1 MAGGLFSSRHGNI
14 SRLDDMNIHDLS
26 ERLFKTLSHPNFLGM
41 KGLANE
47 VPIFI
52 QAYEPEREDAMRRL
66 VESLAIRLQNTGIT
80 VKSLDLFSLV
90 LEELE
95 AHDILEDLLQ
105 DEVSCQKVEIL
116 ETLQNY
122 SDPQTHLI
130 PRLIRAIGDD
140 GAQLTLLTGPG
151 RIFPF
156 LRTHTILESLQP
168 AMLRHP
174 VVIFFPGEYTQD
186 PAGGSHLRL
195 FGSIPSPRIN
205 NPYYRAT
212 NLDHY
217 LL

>member
-1 MAGGLFSSRHGNI
+1 
-14 SRLDDMNIHDLS
+14 
-26 ERLFKTLSHPNFLGM
+26 M

-52 QAYEPEREDAMRRL
+52 QAYDPAAEDAVRRM
-66 VESLAIRLQNTGIT
+66 VESLVARLKNTGIT
-80 VKSLDLFSLV
+80 LKSLDLLSLV
-90 LEELE
+90 LDELE
-95 AHDILEDLLQ
+95 DHHILEDLLR
-105 DEVSCQKVEIL
+105 DEATSEKIEML
-116 ETLQNY
+116 ETLQNF

-130 PRLIRAIGDD
+130 PRLIREIGED
-140 GAQLTLLTGPG
+140 GVQLTFLTGPG

-174 VVIFFPGEYTQD
+174 VVIFFPGEYVQE
-186 PAGGSHLRL
+186 PGGGSHLRL

-212 NLDHY
+212 NLDQY
-217 LL
+217 RL

>member
-1 MAGGLFSSRHGNI
+1 MTSTN
-14 SRLDDMNIHDLS
+14 MNDLS
-26 ERLFKTLSHPNFLGM
+26 ERLFQIFGHPDFLAM
-41 KGLANE
+41 KGQANE

-52 QAYEPEREDAMRRL
+52 QTYEPSQEDAAWRMVLSLVVRL
-66 VESLAIRLQNTGIT
+66 TNIGVS
-80 VKSLDLFSLV
+80 VKALDLFEMV

-95 AHDILEDLLQ
+95 EHKILDTLVQ
-105 DEVSCQKVEIL
+105 DEATFEKVEVL

-122 SDPQTHLI
+122 ADPKTHLV
-130 PRLIRAIGDD
+130 PRLMRAIGND
-140 GAQLTLLTGPG
+140 GTQLTLITGSG

-174 VVIFFPGEYTQD
+174 VVIFFPGEYDQD
-186 PAGGSHLRL
+186 PNGGSHLRL
-195 FGSIPSPRIN
+195 FGSVPSPKIN

-217 LL
+217 RL

>member
-1 MAGGLFSSRHGNI
+1 MHLNE
-14 SRLDDMNIHDLS
+14 LP
-26 ERLFKTLSHPNFLGM
+26 ERLFKILSHPSFLAM

-52 QAYEPEREDAMRRL
+52 QIYEPAREDDIRRM
-66 VESLAIRLQNTGIT
+66 VESLAIRLRTTGT
-80 VKSLDLFSLV
+80 TTKSLDLFNLV
-90 LEELE
+90 LEEME
-95 AHDILEDLLQ
+95 EHHVLEDLLR
-105 DEVSCQKVEIL
+105 DEVSSQKADIL

-122 SDPQTHLI
+122 SDPKTHLI

-140 GAQLTLLTGPG
+140 GTQLTLITGPG

-174 VVIFFPGEYTQD
+174 VVIFFPGEYVQEPT
-186 PAGGSHLRL
+186 GGSHLRL

-217 LL
+217 RL

>member
-1 MAGGLFSSRHGNI
+1 
-14 SRLDDMNIHDLS
+14 MNMNALS
-26 ERLFKTLSHPNFLGM
+26 ERLFKTLSHPNFLAM

-52 QAYEPEREDAMRRL
+52 QTYEPSQEDAIRRMIDGLVSRMR
-66 VESLAIRLQNTGIT
+66 NTGIT
-80 VKSLDLFSLV
+80 LKSLDLFSLV
-90 LEELE
+90 LDELE
-95 AHDILEDLLQ
+95 ECGMLQGLLAS
-105 DEVSCQKVEIL
+105 ESVSERVDTL

-122 SDPQTHLI
+122 SDPKTHLI
-130 PRLIRAIGDD
+130 PRLIREIGED
-140 GAQLTLLTGPG
+140 GAQLTLITGPG

-174 VVIFFPGEYTQD
+174 VVIFFPGEYAQD

-217 LL
+217 RL

>member
-1 MAGGLFSSRHGNI
+1 MISSQI
-14 SRLDDMNIHDLS
+14 DSLS
-26 ERLFKTLSHPNFLGM
+26 QRLFQILKHPNFLDMRGQ
-41 KGLANE
+41 ANE

-52 QAYEPEREDAMRRL
+52 QTYDPALEDEVRRM
-66 VESLAIRLQNTGIT
+66 VEGLHGRLLSTGIT
-80 VKSLDLFSLV
+80 VKAIDLFELV

-95 AHDILEDLLQ
+95 ECQVLDGLLQ
-105 DEVSCQKVEIL
+105 DEATFEKVEIL

-122 SDPQTHLI
+122 SDPKTHLI

-140 GAQLTLLTGPG
+140 GTQLTLITGPG
-151 RIFPF
+151 RIYPF

-174 VVIFFPGEYTQD
+174 VVIFFPGKYEQA
-186 PAGGSHLRL
+186 PGGGSHLRL
-195 FGSIPSPRIN
+195 FGEIPSPIIN

-217 LL
+217 KL

>member
-1 MAGGLFSSRHGNI
+1 
-14 SRLDDMNIHDLS
+14 MNINALS
-26 ERLFKTLSHPNFLGM
+26 ERLFKTLSHPNFLAM

-52 QAYEPEREDAMRRL
+52 QTYEPSQEDAIRRMIDGLVSRMR
-66 VESLAIRLQNTGIT
+66 NTGIT
-80 VKSLDLFSLV
+80 LKSLDLFTLV
-90 LEELE
+90 LDELGE
-95 AHDILEDLLQ
+95 CDILDDLINSEA
-105 DEVSCQKVEIL
+105 DAEKVEIL
-116 ETLQNY
+116 ETLQNF
-122 SDPQTHLI
+122 SDPKTHLI
-130 PRLIRAIGDD
+130 PRLIREIGED
-140 GAQLTLLTGPG
+140 GAQLTLITGPG

-174 VVIFFPGEYTQD
+174 VVIFFPGEYAQD

-195 FGSIPSPRIN
+195 FGSIPSPRIH

-217 LL
+217 SL

>member
-1 MAGGLFSSRHGNI
+1 
-14 SRLDDMNIHDLS
+14 MNMNDLS
-26 ERLFKTLSHPNFLGM
+26 ERLFKTLAHPNFLAM
-41 KGLANE
+41 KALANE

-52 QAYEPEREDAMRRL
+52 QTYEPAAEDAIRRMA
-66 VESLAIRLQNTGIT
+66 ESLAIRLRNTGIT
-80 VKSLDLFSLV
+80 VKSLDLFELV

-95 AHDILEDLLQ
+95 EHDILEDLVR
-105 DEVSCQKVEIL
+105 DEAESEKVEIL

-122 SDPQTHLI
+122 SDPKTHLI
-130 PRLIRAIGDD
+130 PRLVRAIGND
-140 GAQLTLLTGPG
+140 GAQLSLITGSG
-151 RIFPF
+151 RTFPF

-195 FGSIPSPRIN
+195 FGSIPSPQIN

-217 LL
+217 RL

>member
-1 MAGGLFSSRHGNI
+1 
-14 SRLDDMNIHDLS
+14 MNINDLS
-26 ERLFKTLSHPNFLGM
+26 ERLFKTLSHGNFLTM

-52 QAYEPEREDAMRRL
+52 QTYEPAQEDAIRRM
-66 VESLAIRLQNTGIT
+66 VESLVIRLQNTGIAI
-80 VKSLDLFSLV
+80 KSLDLFDLV

-95 AHDILEDLLQ
+95 EHDILEGLLESEPTSPKL
-105 DEVSCQKVEIL
+105 DVL

-122 SDPQTHLI
+122 SDPKTHMI
-130 PRLIRAIGDD
+130 PRLIRAIEGD
-140 GAQLTLLTGPG
+140 GAQLTLITGPG

-212 NLDHY
+212 NLDY
-217 LL
+217 YRL

>member
-1 MAGGLFSSRHGNI
+1 
-14 SRLDDMNIHDLS
+14 MNDLS
-26 ERLFKTLSHPNFLGM
+26 ERLFKTLKHPNFLAM

-52 QAYEPEREDAMRRL
+52 QTYDPAQEDAIRRM
-66 VESLAIRLQNTGIT
+66 VASLAMRLQNTGIT
-80 VKSLDLFSLV
+80 IKALDLFKLV
-90 LEELE
+90 LEELDE
-95 AHDILEDLLQ
+95 HKVLEDLVR
-105 DEVSCQKVEIL
+105 DEASSQKVEIL

-122 SDPQTHLI
+122 SDPKTHLI
-130 PRLIRAIGDD
+130 PRLIRAIGQDET
-140 GAQLTLLTGPG
+140 QLTLITGPG

-174 VVIFFPGEYTQD
+174 VVIFFPGEYAQD

-217 LL
+217 RL

>member
-1 MAGGLFSSRHGNI
+1 
-14 SRLDDMNIHDLS
+14 MNMHDLS
-26 ERLFKTLSHPNFLGM
+26 ERLFKILSHPNFLSM

-52 QAYEPEREDAMRRL
+52 QTYEPAHEDALRRM
-66 VESLAIRLQNTGIT
+66 VESLAIRLQNHGIT
-80 VKSLDLFSLV
+80 LKSLDLFELV

-95 AHDILEDLLQ
+95 EHKILTGLLAEETTWQ
-105 DEVSCQKVEIL
+105 RSDVL

-122 SDPQTHLI
+122 SDPKTHMI
-130 PRLIRAIGDD
+130 PRLIRAIEGDV
-140 GAQLTLLTGPG
+140 AQLTLITGPG
-151 RIFPF
+151 RIYPF

-174 VVIFFPGEYTQD
+174 VVIFFPGEYSQD
-186 PAGGSHLRL
+186 PGGGSHLRL

-217 LL
+217 RL

>member
-1 MAGGLFSSRHGNI
+1 
-14 SRLDDMNIHDLS
+14 MNMHDLS
-26 ERLFKTLSHPNFLGM
+26 ERLFKILSHPNFLAM

-52 QAYEPEREDAMRRL
+52 QTYEPAQEDALRRM
-66 VESLAIRLQNTGIT
+66 VESLAIRLQSQGIT
-80 VKSLDLFSLV
+80 LKSLDLLELV

-95 AHDILEDLLQ
+95 EHKILKPLLEEESTWHRS
-105 DEVSCQKVEIL
+105 DVL

-122 SDPQTHLI
+122 SDPKTHMI
-130 PRLIRAIGDD
+130 PRLVRAIEGDA
-140 GAQLTLLTGPG
+140 AQLTLITGPG
-151 RIFPF
+151 RIYPF

-174 VVIFFPGEYTQD
+174 VVIFFPGDYAQD

-217 LL
+217 RL

>member
-1 MAGGLFSSRHGNI
+1 
-14 SRLDDMNIHDLS
+14 MNMHDLS
-26 ERLFKTLSHPNFLGM
+26 ERLFKTLSHPNFLSM

-52 QAYEPEREDAMRRL
+52 QTYEPAHEDALRRM
-66 VESLAIRLQNTGIT
+66 VDSLAVRLQNHGIT
-80 VKSLDLFSLV
+80 LKSLDLFELV

-95 AHDILEDLLQ
+95 EHKILAGLLAEENTWQ
-105 DEVSCQKVEIL
+105 RSDVL

-122 SDPQTHLI
+122 SDPKTHMI
-130 PRLIRAIGDD
+130 PRLIRAIEGD
-140 GAQLTLLTGPG
+140 GAQLTLITGPG
-151 RIFPF
+151 RIYPF

-174 VVIFFPGEYTQD
+174 VVIFFPGEYAQD
-186 PAGGSHLRL
+186 PTGGSHLRL

-217 LL
+217 RL

>member
-1 MAGGLFSSRHGNI
+1 
-14 SRLDDMNIHDLS
+14 MNHLS
-26 ERLFKTLSHPNFLGM
+26 ERLFKILSHPTFLAM

-52 QAYEPEREDAMRRL
+52 QTYDPAREDAVRRM
-66 VESLAIRLQNTGIT
+66 VDGLASRLQSTGIT
-80 VKSLDLFSLV
+80 LKSLDLFKLV
-90 LEELE
+90 LDELE
-95 AHDILEDLLQ
+95 DEGILADLLEHEKTY
-105 DEVSCQKVEIL
+105 DKCEL
-116 ETLQNY
+116 LDTLQNY

-130 PRLIRAIGDD
+130 PRLIREIGGDD
-140 GAQLTLLTGPG
+140 TQLTLITGPG

-174 VVIFFPGEYTQD
+174 VVIFFPGDYPQD

-195 FGSIPSPRIN
+195 FGSIPSPGIN

-212 NLDHY
+212 NLDQY
-217 LL
+217 CL

>member
-1 MAGGLFSSRHGNI
+1 
-14 SRLDDMNIHDLS
+14 MNMNELS
-26 ERLFKTLSHPNFLGM
+26 ERLFKTLSHPNFLSM

-52 QAYEPEREDAMRRL
+52 QTYDPSQEDAIRRMAAG
-66 VESLAIRLQNTGIT
+66 LAMRLQNTGIT
-80 VKSLDLFSLV
+80 IKALDLFNLV

-95 AHDILEDLLQ
+95 EHNVLEHLVR
-105 DEVSCQKVEIL
+105 DEASSQKVEIL

-122 SDPQTHLI
+122 SDPKTHLI
-130 PRLIRAIGDD
+130 PRLIRAIGED
-140 GAQLTLLTGPG
+140 GTQLTLITGPG

-174 VVIFFPGEYTQD
+174 VVIFFPGEYSQD

-217 LL
+217 RL

>member
-1 MAGGLFSSRHGNI
+1 
-14 SRLDDMNIHDLS
+14 MNDLS
-26 ERLFKTLSHPNFLGM
+26 ERLFRTLSHPTFLAM

-52 QAYEPEREDAMRRL
+52 QTYDPAREDAVRRM
-66 VESLAIRLQNTGIT
+66 VDGLASRLQSTGLIL
-80 VKSLDLFSLV
+80 KSLDLFKLV
-90 LEELE
+90 LDELE
-95 AHDILEDLLQ
+95 DEGILADLLENEKTY
-105 DEVSCQKVEIL
+105 DKCEL
-116 ETLQNY
+116 LDTLQNY

-130 PRLIRAIGDD
+130 PRLIREIGGDD
-140 GAQLTLLTGPG
+140 TQLTLITGPG

-174 VVIFFPGEYTQD
+174 VVIFFPGEYSQD

-212 NLDHY
+212 NLDQY
-217 LL
+217 CL

>member
-1 MAGGLFSSRHGNI
+1 
-14 SRLDDMNIHDLS
+14 MNMNDLS
-26 ERLFKTLSHPNFLGM
+26 ERLFKTLSHPNFLAM

-52 QAYEPEREDAMRRL
+52 QTYDPAQEDAIRRM
-66 VESLAIRLQNTGIT
+66 VASLAMRLQNRGIT
-80 VKSLDLFSLV
+80 IKALDLFNLV

-95 AHDILEDLLQ
+95 EHNILEDLVR
-105 DEVSCQKVEIL
+105 DEASSQKVEIL

-122 SDPQTHLI
+122 SDPKTHLI
-130 PRLIRAIGDD
+130 PRLIRAIGED
-140 GAQLTLLTGPG
+140 GTQLTLITGPG

-174 VVIFFPGEYTQD
+174 VVIFFPGEYAQD

-217 LL
+217 RL

>member
-1 MAGGLFSSRHGNI
+1 MN
-14 SRLDDMNIHDLS
+14 LDDLS
-26 ERLFKTLSHPNFLGM
+26 ERLFKTLSHQNFLSM

-52 QAYEPEREDAMRRL
+52 QTYEPAQEDEIRRTVER
-66 VESLAIRLQNTGIT
+66 LAIRLRNTGIT
-80 VKSLDLFSLV
+80 LKSLDLFNLV
-90 LEELE
+90 LEELME
-95 AHDILEDLLQ
+95 CNILDDLLR
-105 DEVSCQKVEIL
+105 DETSSQKVEIL

-122 SDPQTHLI
+122 SDPKTHLI

-140 GAQLTLLTGPG
+140 GAQLTLITGSG

-174 VVIFFPGEYTQD
+174 VVIFFPGEYAQD
-186 PAGGSHLRL
+186 STAGSHLRL

-217 LL
+217 RL

>member
-1 MAGGLFSSRHGNI
+1 
-14 SRLDDMNIHDLS
+14 MNMNDLS
-26 ERLFKTLSHPNFLGM
+26 ERLFKTLSHPNFLAM

-52 QAYEPEREDAMRRL
+52 QTYGPAQEDAIRRM
-66 VESLAIRLQNTGIT
+66 VASLAMRLQNTGIT
-80 VKSLDLFSLV
+80 IKALDLFSLV

-95 AHDILEDLLQ
+95 EHNVLEDLVR
-105 DEVSCQKVEIL
+105 DEASSQKVEIL

-122 SDPQTHLI
+122 SDPKTHLI
-130 PRLIRAIGDD
+130 PRLIRAIGED
-140 GAQLTLLTGPG
+140 GTQLTLITGSG

-174 VVIFFPGEYTQD
+174 VVIFFPGEYAQD

-217 LL
+217 RL

>member
-1 MAGGLFSSRHGNI
+1 
-14 SRLDDMNIHDLS
+14 MNIHALS
-26 ERLFKTLSHPNFLGM
+26 ERLFKILSHPDFLAM

-52 QAYEPEREDAMRRL
+52 QTYEPAQEDAVREML
-66 VESLAIRLQNTGIT
+66 EKLASRLQNSGLTLT
-80 VKSLDLFSLV
+80 TLDLFNLV
-90 LEELE
+90 LEELAE
-95 AHDILEDLLQ
+95 NQILDDLLR
-105 DEVSCQKVEIL
+105 DEANLQKVELL

-122 SDPQTHLI
+122 SDPKTHLI
-130 PRLIRAIGDD
+130 PRLIKAIGND
-140 GAQLTLLTGPG
+140 GAQLTLITGPG

-168 AMLRHP
+168 AMLRQP
-174 VVIFFPGEYTQD
+174 VVIFFPGEYAQD
-186 PAGGSHLRL
+186 SLGGSHLRL

-217 LL
+217 RL